1 MKILLS
7 REALFILT
15 GLGVGL
21 FMGNSFL
28 NMNPAFFGWLF
39 SIGMGIS
46 GGAFIAAVSR
56 NIPLIGGPPSAKQK
70 RTTNHTKSEN

>member
-1 MKILLS
+1 VKTLLS
-7 REALFILT
+7 REAFFILA

-46 GGAFIAAVSR
+46 GGAFVAAISR
-56 NIPLIGGPPSAKQK
+56 NIPLIGGSTPSKQE
-70 RTTNHTKSEN
+70 RTSSHTKSET

>member
-1 MKILLS
+1 VKTLLS
-7 REALFILT
+7 REAFFILV

-46 GGAFIAAVSR
+46 GGAFVAAISR
-56 NIPLIGGPPSAKQK
+56 NIPLIGGSLPSKQK
-70 RTTNHTKSEN
+70 QAPSHTKSEN

>member
-1 MKILLS
+1 MKILFS
-7 REALFILT
+7 REVLFILT
-15 GLGVGL
+15 GLGIGL

-46 GGAFIAAVSR
+46 GGAFIAAISR
-56 NIPLIGGPPSAKQK
+56 NIPLIGGPSPSKQK
-70 RTTNHTKSEN
+70 RTVNHTKSEN

>member
-1 MKILLS
+1 VKTLLS
-7 REALFILT
+7 REAFFIFV

-39 SIGMGIS
+39 SIGVGIS
-46 GGAFIAAVSR
+46 GGAFVAAISR
-56 NIPLIGGPPSAKQK
+56 NIPLIGGSSPPKLE
-70 RTTNHTKSEN
+70 RTSSHTKSEN

>member
-1 MKILLS
+1 MKTLFS
-7 REALFILT
+7 REVFFILM

-46 GGAFIAAVSR
+46 GGAFVAAISR
-56 NIPLIGGPPSAKQK
+56 NIPLIGGSLPPKQK
-70 RTTNHTKSEN
+70 QGPSHTKSEN

>member
-1 MKILLS
+1 MKTLLS
-7 REALFILT
+7 REAFFIFV

-39 SIGMGIS
+39 SIGVGIS
-46 GGAFIAAVSR
+46 GGAFVAAISR
-56 NIPLIGGPPSAKQK
+56 NIPLIGGSSPPEHEPTPS
-70 RTTNHTKSEN
+70 HTKPEN